1 MSEEEVKEEKKKGNK
16 GLIITVIGILALL
29 IIAVVILVFIFLGGK
44 EQSVEGGESTHQ
56 APKEA
61 PTHTNNANA
70 RSDFAKMGPVFI
82 IPEPFVVNL
91 MGQGGRRYLKASV
104 ALELSTPEFQ
114 KEVTAKLVLIKDRIS
129 QILSSKTFEEISTP
143 KGRDKLKEEILQEL
157 NSYMID
163 GYFKSVLFTEF
174 VIQ

>member
-16 GLIITVIGILALL
+16 GLIIAVIGILVLL
-29 IIAVVILVFIFLGGK
+29 IVAVVILVFIFLGGK
-44 EQSVEGGESTHQ
+44 EQPPAEGGESTHQ

-61 PTHTNNANA
+61 PAHANA
-70 RSDFAKMGPVFI
+70 RSDFAKMGPVFV

-91 MGQGGRRYLKASV
+91 MGQSGRRYLKASV
-104 ALELSTPEFQ
+104 ALELSAPEFQ

-129 QILSSKTFEEISTP
+129 QILASKTFEEISTP

-157 NSYMID
+157 NSYMVD